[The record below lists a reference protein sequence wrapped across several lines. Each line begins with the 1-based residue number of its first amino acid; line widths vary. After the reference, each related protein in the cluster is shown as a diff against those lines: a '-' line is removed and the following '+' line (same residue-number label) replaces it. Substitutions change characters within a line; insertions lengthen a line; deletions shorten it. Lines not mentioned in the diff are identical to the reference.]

1 MRFAARPL
9 PAADAAAYV
18 EQSISGG
25 GHRYEARVTVHA
37 PAERLAARLPWVA
50 SALEPIDAERCEYR
64 TTDDELEWLAL
75 RIVMLDE
82 EVDVHEPPELVAMLR
97 GLARRLERAT
107 GGEG

>member
-1 MRFAARPL
+1 
-9 PAADAAAYV
+9 
-18 EQSISGG
+18 
-25 GHRYEARVTVHA
+25 
-37 PAERLAARLPWVA
+37 VA

-82 EVDVHEPPELVAMLR
+82 EVDVHEPPELVAMLQ
-97 GLARRLERAT
+97 GLARRLQRAT